1 MFFSVIKVNK
11 MPSVATSLNN
21 TTAIVSLT
29 SGGITIGGGGVLG
42 AARALYSEDI

>member
-1 MFFSVIKVNK
+1 M
-11 MPSVATSLNN
+11 SLRRFHN